1 MFKKHT
7 DTPVKNKVQASSS
20 NAGKSKTPS
29 PFDKQA
35 PVVGVKHIV
44 AVGSGKG
51 GVGKSTVAVNLAL
64 ALKMRGARVGLL
76 DADLYG
82 PSLPRMMGCL
92 QQKPDIDPSDHKI
105 YPLSRYG
112 LKIMSMGFLVEEEAP
127 VIWRG
132 PMLFKAVDQ
141 FLKDVKWGVLD
152 YLIVD
157 LPPGTGDVV
166 LTLAQKTSVSG
177 GIVVCT
183 PQNIALVD
191 AKKALNMLEQL
202 NIPCLGVVENM
213 SVFKRDESDEPIHLF
228 PKGQLDTY
236 LKVNN
241 IKKLVSIPFYTNLGL
256 SCEAGVPF
264 LESYGEEEGQVFLK
278 LADLL
283 QQQLPIKD

>member
-1 MFKKHT
+1 M
-7 DTPVKNKVQASSS
+7 S
-20 NAGKSKTPS
+20 N
-29 PFDKQA
+29 PFDRQSLLK
-35 PVVGVKHIV
+35 GVKFV
-44 AVGSGKG
+44 LAVGSGKG
-51 GVGKSTVAVNLAL
+51 GVGKSTLAVNLAL
-64 ALKMRGARVGLL
+64 ALKHQGYRVGLL

-92 QQKPDIDPSDHKI
+92 NQKLDIHSDSRKI
-105 YPLSRYG
+105 IPLSRYG
-112 LKIMSMGFLVEEEAP
+112 IQVMSMGFLVAEEAP

-141 FLKDVKWGVLD
+141 FLKDVQWGELD

-166 LTLAQKTSVSG
+166 LTLAQKISVSG

-191 AKKALNMLEQL
+191 AKKAIAMLEQL
-202 NIPCLGVVENM
+202 KIPCLGVVENM
-213 SVFKRDESDEPIHLF
+213 SSFQVDSDSEPVHLF

-236 LKVNN
+236 LKVNQLQ
-241 IKKLVSIPFYTNLGL
+241 KLASIPFNLDIGL

-264 LESYGEEEGQVFLK
+264 VESSGECEARKSFLK
-278 LADLL
+278 LAERVQKSLTA
-283 QQQLPIKD
+283 